1 MDIKEYIQSGV
12 IESYVLGLAG
22 QDEVAELHR
31 LRLQHPEIQQA
42 ITDFELSLEANAAA
56 NAIPVPKDVK
66 SKIFAD
72 LQLNDPATGPG
83 IAAPVV
89 DLKDHR
95 RGSRYLFVRRIA
107 AAAIVLFLGSAVLN
121 IYYVSRYRSVVKENA
136 DLIAERSSMY
146 VHRDLY
152 ETRMREMENDFR
164 LLADTSMIKV
174 DLSGTG
180 IPGKGGNSAIVFWK
194 KDTKDVY
201 IAGNKLP
208 PPPSGKQYQL
218 WALLDGKPI
227 DAGVIDDCATICKL
241 KNIPAAQQFAIT
253 LENTGGSPAPD
264 LSQLMVVGKVGS

>member
-12 IESYVLGLAG
+12 IESYVLGLA
-22 QDEVAELHR
+22 DPAEVAELQK

-42 ITDFELSLEANAAA
+42 ITDFELSLENSAAA
-56 NAIPVPKDVK
+56 NAVPVPPDVK
-66 SKIFAD
+66 AKIFSE
-72 LQLNDPATGPG
+72 LLLNSPKEQQA
-83 IAAPVV
+83 AVAPVV
-89 DLKDHR
+89 EMKDAVVN
-95 RGSRYLFVRRIA
+95 RYSFLRKVA
-107 AAAIVLFLGSAVLN
+107 AAAIVLLLGSAALN
-121 IYYVSRYRSVVKENA
+121 VYYISKYRSVAKENA

-146 VHRDLY
+146 VQKDVY
-152 ETRMREMENDFR
+152 DTRMREMENDFR
-164 LLADTSMIKV
+164 MLADTSMIKV

-194 KDTKDVY
+194 QDTKDVY

-227 DAGVIDDCATICKL
+227 DAGMIGDCATICKL

-253 LENTGGSPAPD
+253 LENTGGSPTPD
-264 LSQLMVVGKVGS
+264 LSQLMVIGKVGG